1 MRIKSISL
9 CALTLSIALMG
20 ACSDTNI
27 IVPTSPSTLPVTPN
41 SPTPNPS
48 NPIVL
53 NHKVEFRVTGNAL
66 GARVRYSTSN
76 DGLAQ
81 VTTVLP
87 FVFNMTVTQPS
98 IFLSIEA
105 TPTSYGFITFPFMSA
120 QIFVDGLLFRESS
133 SSDFLLS
140 TITASGTWRQ

>member
-1 MRIKSISL
+1 MKFHPIVL
-9 CALTLSIALMG
+9 CALLSLAV

-27 IVPTSPSTLPVTPN
+27 IIPTTPSNLPVTPTN
-41 SPTPNPS
+41 PGNPNAPVTG
-48 NPIVL
+48 I
-53 NHKVEFRVTGNAL
+53 HKIEFRTTGNAL
-66 GARVRYSTSN
+66 GARVRYSNSN

-87 FVFNMTVTQPS
+87 FVFNMTTSQQS

-105 TPTSYGFITFPFMSA
+105 TPTSYSVLTTFPFMSA

-133 SSDFLLS
+133 SSDFFLQ

>member
-1 MRIKSISL
+1 MKLRFLPIVL
-9 CALTLSIALMG
+9 MVALGVS
-20 ACSDTNI
+20 CSDTNI
-27 IVPTSPSTLPVTPN
+27 IVPTSPSSVVT
-41 SPTPNPS
+41 SPTNPGNPN
-48 NPIVL
+48 NPIVQT
-53 NHKVEFRVTGNAL
+53 HKIEFRVTGNAL
-66 GARVRYSTSN
+66 GARVRYSNSN

-87 FVFNMTVTQPS
+87 FVFNMVTSQQS

-105 TPTSYGFITFPFMSA
+105 TPTSYGFVTFPFMSA

-133 SSDFLLS
+133 SADFLLT

>member
-1 MRIKSISL
+1 MRLHVSIL
-9 CALTLSIALMG
+9 CALLSLAV

-27 IVPTSPSTLPVTPN
+27 IIPTTPSNLPVTPTN
-41 SPTPNPS
+41 PGNPNAPV
-48 NPIVL
+48 PIL
-53 NHKVEFRVTGNAL
+53 THKIEFRTTGNAL
-66 GARVRYSTSN
+66 ERIRYSNSN

-87 FVFNMTVTQPS
+87 FVFNMTTSQQS

-105 TPTSYGFITFPFMSA
+105 TPTSYSVLTTFPFMSA

-133 SSDFLLS
+133 SSDFFLQ

>member
-1 MRIKSISL
+1 MTGRAILFTFIL
-9 CALTLSIALMG
+9 ALSV

-27 IVPTSPSTLPVTPN
+27 IIPTSPSSVVTPTT
-41 SPTPNPS
+41 PTNPNP
-48 NPIVL
+48 NVPVVATKI
-53 NHKVEFRVTGNAL
+53 EFRVTGNAS
-66 GARVRYSTSN
+66 GARVRYSNSN

-87 FVFNMTVTQPS
+87 FVFTMSTTQPS

-105 TPTSYGFITFPFMSA
+105 TPTTYGFVTYPFMSV

-133 SSDFLLS
+133 SADFFLS
-140 TITASGTWRQ
+140 TITASGTWRK